1 MIILATGAFWCIGA
15 PKFQNIYGR
24 KPHNQEFELYYGMV
38 IIFYI
43 FSMLSMRATHRTGID
58 WNVSMYV
65 KSQFM
70 LHPI

>member
-1 MIILATGAFWCIGA
+1 MTVIATGAFGVSA
-15 PKFQNIYGR
+15 PQSSRTLMAKS
-24 KPHNQEFELYYGMV
+24 HNQEFELYYGMV

-58 WNVSMYV
+58 WNVSMYI

-70 LHPI
+70 LRPI

>member
-1 MIILATGAFWCIGA
+1 MIILATGAFGVSA
-15 PKFQNIYGR
+15 PQSSRTLMTKS
-24 KPHNQEFELYYGMV
+24 HNQEFELYYGMV

-58 WNVSMYV
+58 WNVSMYM

-70 LHPI
+70 LRPI

>member
-1 MIILATGAFWCIGA
+1 MIILATGAFWYTSPQSSRTLMA
-15 PKFQNIYGR
+15 KS
-24 KPHNQEFELYYGMV
+24 HNQEFELYYGMV

-58 WNVSMYV
+58 WNVSMYM

-70 LHPI
+70 LRPI

>member
-1 MIILATGAFWCIGA
+1 MIILATGGFDSNGA
-15 PKFQNIYGR
+15 PKFQNVYGR
-24 KPHNQEFELYYGMV
+24 KSHNQEFELYYGMV

-58 WNVSMYV
+58 WTISMYV

-70 LHPI
+70 LRPI